1 MPFFPLNR
9 SAKTTTSN
17 EDKGSDP
24 GLGTFAGVYTPSVLT
39 ILGVIMYLRFGWV
52 LGNVGLFNTL
62 LIVTLSTSITFLT
75 ALSISAI
82 ATDQV
87 VRAGGAY
94 YMISRSLGIETG
106 GAVGIPLFFAQA
118 FSMALY
124 TLGFAESLVE
134 AFPRLAN
141 YQTLVAFVTTALLG
155 LMALKSLDFAMKAQY
170 VIMGAIFL
178 SLASLAFGQP
188 LAEASI
194 NPLGSPL
201 ANAADFWTVFAVFFP
216 AVTGIMAGVNLSGD
230 LKDPQRSIPR
240 GTLAAVGT
248 GYVIYMLLPVLL
260 AFRADFSNLVQDPLI
275 MRRISVW
282 GNAIFLGVWGATL
295 SSAIGSV
302 LGAPRVLQALARDGV
317 LPRWLRW
324 LGQGSGPSDTP
335 KWGTLFTLGLAL
347 TLVLLGD
354 INLIAPILSMFFL
367 TTYMVLNM
375 AAAIEGF
382 VRSPSFRPS
391 FRVPWIFSLAGAV
404 GCIAV
409 MFLIN
414 GFATIVAAV
423 VSLLI
428 YLWLERQEIESAWGD
443 VRQGMW
449 MTLVRIGLFNL
460 DRVPDVKNWR
470 PHLLVLSGVP
480 SRRWHLVE
488 VASALSHNRGLVT
501 IASVLPTGARDT
513 QQQVTMEAM
522 IQDYL
527 QRRGTRALVRL
538 VQGQD
543 FFEGAERLVEAYGLG
558 TLVPNTILLGA
569 TGEIDS
575 CDRYCQMIANFHQV
589 QRNVVIL
596 RYQTPQPRNLRLR
609 SRIDVWWGGLK
620 NNGGLMLIVA
630 DLLRTSQEWRNAVVW
645 LKLVVPNEAA
655 AAAARINMKSV
666 LTRLRIDA
674 VVEVLVSE
682 GRPFKKI
689 LKSSSKT
696 ADLVIL
702 GMANPD
708 ENFSQYYVELQ
719 ERTADLPTTLFVL
732 ASEDL
737 DFIEVLDKD

>member
-1 MPFFPLNR
+1 MPFLPNPF
-9 SAKTTTSN
+9 AKTVKD
-17 EDKGSDP
+17 EAPSDASQK
-24 GLGTFAGVYTPSVLT
+24 LGTFAGVYTPSLLT

-62 LIVTLSTSITFLT
+62 LIVTLSTAITFLT

-82 ATDQV
+82 ATDQT

-118 FSMALY
+118 FSVALY
-124 TLGFAESLVE
+124 TLGFAESLAE
-134 AFPRLAN
+134 SFAGLN
-141 YQTLVAFVTTALLG
+141 QTLVALITTTVIGLLALR
-155 LMALKSLDFAMKAQY
+155 SLDIAMKAQY
-170 VIMGAIFL
+170 VIMGAIVL

-188 LAEASI
+188 LTGVDI
-194 NPLGSPL
+194 DPL
-201 ANAADFWTVFAVFFP
+201 AIPQANTADFWAVFAVFFP

-230 LKDPQRSIPR
+230 LKDPTRSIPT
-240 GTLAAVGT
+240 GTLAAVGS
-248 GYVIYMLLPVLL
+248 GYLVYMLLPILL
-260 AFRADFSNLVQDPLI
+260 AFRADFVSLASDPLI
-275 MRRISVW
+275 MRRISLW
-282 GNAIFLGVWGATL
+282 GNAILLGVWGATL
-295 SSAIGSV
+295 SSAIGSI

-317 LPRWLRW
+317 LPRSLRW
-324 LGQGSGPSDTP
+324 LGQGSGPNDTP
-335 KWGTLFTLGLAL
+335 KWGTLFTLALAL

-354 INLIAPILSMFFL
+354 INLIAPILTMFFL
-367 TTYMVLNM
+367 TTYMVLNV

-382 VRSPSFRPS
+382 IRSPSFRPT
-391 FRVPWIFSLAGAV
+391 FKVPWIFSLAGAL

-414 GFATIVAAV
+414 GFATVVAAL
-423 VSLLI
+423 VSLSI
-428 YLWLERQEIESAWGD
+428 YLWLERREIESAWGD

-449 MTLVRIGLFNL
+449 MTLVRMGLFNL
-460 DRVPDVKNWR
+460 DRAPDVKNWR

-488 VASALSHNRGLVT
+488 FASAISHNRGLIT
-501 IASVLPTGARDT
+501 IASVLPSGARDT
-513 QQQVTMEAM
+513 NQQVTMEAM

-527 QRRGTRALVRL
+527 KRRGTRALVRL
-538 VQGQD
+538 VQGQT

-558 TLVPNTILLGA
+558 ALVPNTILLGS

-596 RYQTPQPRNLRLR
+596 RYQTPQPRSLRLR

-630 DLLRTSQEWRNAVVW
+630 DLLRTSREWRNADVW
-645 LKLVVPNEAA
+645 LKLVVPNSSAA
-655 AAAARINMKSV
+655 DAARANLKNV
-666 LTRLRIDA
+666 LKRLRIDA
-674 VVEVLVSE
+674 VVEVLISE
-682 GRPFKKI
+682 GQPFNKI

-702 GMANPD
+702 GMATPD
-708 ENFSQYYVELQ
+708 DRFSQYYVDLQ
-719 ERTADLPTTLFVL
+719 ERTSGLPTTLFVL

-737 DFIEVLDKD
+737 AFTDILDKEKI

>member
-1 MPFFPLNR
+1 MPFPLLNR
-9 SAKTTTSN
+9 FQKSGSASPPN
-17 EDKGSDP
+17 AEAP
-24 GLGTFAGVYTPSVLT
+24 QGLGTFAGVYTPSVLT

-52 LGNVGLFNTL
+52 VGNVGLFNTL
-62 LIVTLSTSITFLT
+62 LIVTLSTAITLLT
-75 ALSISAI
+75 SLSISAI
-82 ATDQV
+82 ATDQT
-87 VRAGGAY
+87 VRVGGAY

-118 FSMALY
+118 FSVALY
-124 TLGFAESLVE
+124 TLGFAESLTQ
-134 AFPRLAN
+134 AFPSLN
-141 YQTLVAFVTTALLG
+141 QTLVALVTTTILG
-155 LMALKSLDFAMKAQY
+155 LLALRSLDIAMKAQY
-170 VIMGAIFL
+170 VIMAAILL
-178 SLASLAFGQP
+178 SFVSLAFGKP
-188 LAEASI
+188 LEGVEI
-194 NPLGSPL
+194 NPLGAPL

-230 LKDPQRSIPR
+230 LKDPKKSIPT

-248 GYVIYMLLPVLL
+248 GYVVYMVLPVLL
-260 AFRADFSNLVQDPLI
+260 AFRCDFVTLTQDPLV

-282 GNAIFLGVWGATL
+282 GDAIFLGVWGATL
-295 SSAIGSV
+295 SSAIGSI

-317 LPRWLRW
+317 LPRSLRW
-324 LGQGSGPSDTP
+324 LGQGSGENDIP
-335 KWGTLFTLGLAL
+335 KWGTLFTMGLAL

-382 VRSPSFRPS
+382 VRSPSFRPTFKVS
-391 FRVPWIFSLAGAV
+391 WVFSLAGAI
-404 GCIAV
+404 GCIGV

-414 GFATIVAAV
+414 GFATLVAAV

-428 YLWLERQEIESAWGD
+428 YLWLERREIESAWGD

-460 DRVPDVKNWR
+460 NRVPDVKNWR

-488 VASALSHNRGLVT
+488 FASSLSHNRGLVT
-501 IASVLPTGARDT
+501 IASVLPTGARDSN
-513 QQQVTMEAM
+513 QQVTMEAM
-522 IQDYL
+522 FHDYL

-558 TLVPNTILLGA
+558 TLVPNTILLGS
-569 TGEIDS
+569 TDEPDTR
-575 CDRYCQMIANFHQV
+575 DRYCQMIANFHQL
-589 QRNVVIL
+589 QRNVVVL
-596 RYQTPQPRNLRLR
+596 RYQAPQPRNLRLR
-609 SRIDVWWGGLK
+609 SRIDVWWGGRK

-630 DLLRTSQEWRNAVVW
+630 DLLRTGQEWRNSEVW
-645 LKLVVPNEAA
+645 LKLVAPNQTAA
-655 AAAARINMKSV
+655 AATRANMVEV
-666 LTRLRIDA
+666 LKRLRIDA
-674 VVEVLVSE
+674 VVEVLVSD
-682 GRPFKKI
+682 GQPFNKI

-702 GMANPD
+702 GMATPD
-708 ENFSQYYVELQ
+708 ENFSQYYAEQQ
-719 ERTADLPTTLFVL
+719 ESTSGLPTTLFVL

-737 DFIEVLDKD
+737 AFIEVLDKD